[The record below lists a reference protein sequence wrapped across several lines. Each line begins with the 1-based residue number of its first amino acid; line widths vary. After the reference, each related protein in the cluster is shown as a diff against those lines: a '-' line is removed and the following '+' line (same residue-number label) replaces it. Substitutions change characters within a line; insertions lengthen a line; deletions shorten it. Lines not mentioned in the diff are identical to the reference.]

1 MAPKKQGGI
10 QIAQKSRAAQGRLR
24 IRKHAVLPAP
34 FWLKYNRKIL
44 PTYASMGEFF
54 SADFISKIHWQNCFA
69 PKKSKFCAE
78 PRHGGAGMLS
88 HGKTAQRRSQCKICL
103 FTAHVFLMWSRPK
116 RCFFH
121 SIKRC
126 ISCGI
131 GAVKCNFC
139 PVTGW
144 VNHSSYEC
152 SAGRAMRVL
161 SSMP

>member
-1 MAPKKQGGI
+1 MVIDLWYFTTRLKKHRPRPAPHKKICGFACTFLAEIRPKKSPHTPVWGDFFN
-10 QIAQKSRAAQGRLR
+10 RF
-24 IRKHAVLPAP
+24 H
-34 FWLKYNRKIL
+34 LKNSL
-44 PTYASMGEFF
+44 A
-54 SADFISKIHWQNCFA
+54 NCFA

-78 PRHGGAGMLS
+78 PRRGGAGMLS
-88 HGKTAQRRSQCKICL
+88 HGKTTQRRSQCKICL
-103 FTAHVFLMWSRPK
+103 LRRMFSYVEPAKTVL
-116 RCFFH
+116 FH

-131 GAVKCNFC
+131 GAVKCNSS

-161 SSMP
+161 SSVP